1 MNTHT
6 EFSEDANK
14 ENVILPKKKWKT
26 PHTFVIL
33 VAIILIAAAATYF
46 VPAGEFNRYEDK
58 ATGKTLVEAGSYHTI
73 ASKPI
78 NPLKIPVAM
87 YTGIVDSAPILT
99 FMLIIGGAF
108 EIITSTGALT
118 ALCKKLSKTFSK
130 KKYFVI
136 PVFLTIFSIFGFT
149 MGMSSEV
156 MIFVPIGI
164 TLASWTHDTL
174 SASMYGFN
182 RYYLSDGSGKRTS
195 MSFIAD
201 NVLSQTRMLAM
212 LLGLD
217 KVTGTAMIALGAAI
231 GFTAGIL
238 NPFNVGVA
246 QDIAELPLFSG
257 MGYRIFILI
266 VLLAATST
274 YIICYAKKVAAN
286 PEKSIIYGIKED
298 QEYTFDDVSDTMSK
312 RQVGVL
318 VVMVACFG
326 VLIYGLSKL
335 GWYFEEMSALF
346 IFMGIVCGFVN
357 GYGPSMIAKEFG
369 EGAKGIVVGCLII
382 GIARTVEVILSDAS
396 ILDTIV
402 YGIVNIVGVLP
413 NSIKAVGMFLCQ
425 SLINCVIVS
434 GTGQA
439 AVTMPLMVPVSDLV
453 GISRQTAVLAFQ
465 LGDGFSNSVLPMSS
479 SLMGYLAV
487 SKIPYSK
494 WLKFMLPLFGIWTA
508 LGCLFMLGAIMIG
521 Y

>member
-1 MNTHT
+1 MQP
-6 EFSEDANK
+6 EEK
-14 ENVILPKKKWKT
+14 QKKKWKT

-33 VAIILIAAAATYF
+33 VAIIIIAAIATYLI
-46 VPAGEFNRYEDK
+46 PAGEFTRFKDA
-58 ATGKTLVEAGSYHTI
+58 ATGKTLVEAGSYHRI
-73 ASKPI
+73 AS
-78 NPLKIPVAM
+78 NPLNPLLIPSAI
-87 YTGIVDSAPILT
+87 YTGIVKSASTIT

-108 EIITSTGALT
+108 EVITSTGALT

-130 KKYFVI
+130 HKYAVI
-136 PVFLTIFSIFGFT
+136 PVFLTLFSIFGFT

-164 TLASWTHDTL
+164 TLAL
-174 SASMYGFN
+174 F
-182 RYYLSDGSGKRTS
+182 
-195 MSFIAD
+195 
-201 NVLSQTRMLAM
+201 
-212 LLGLD
+212 LGLD
-217 KVTGTAMIALGAAI
+217 KVTGTAMIALGAAV

-257 MGYRIFILI
+257 MAYRIVILVI
-266 VLLAATST
+266 LLVATSA
-274 YIICYAKKVAAN
+274 YIIIYAKKVAAN
-286 PEKSIIYGIKED
+286 PEKSVIYGIQED
-298 QEYTFDDVSDTMSK
+298 TEYTFEDVSDSISK
-312 RQVGVL
+312 SQIAVL
-318 VVMVACFG
+318 VIMAAGFG
-326 VLIYGLSKL
+326 ILIYGLSKK
-335 GWYFEEMSALF
+335 GWYFEEMSGLF
-346 IFMGIVCGFVN
+346 IFMGIACGLVS
-357 GYGPSMIAKEFG
+357 GYGPSRLAKEFG
-369 EGAKGIVVGCLII
+369 NGAKGIVVGCLII
-382 GIARTVEVILSDAS
+382 GIARTVEVILSDAK

-402 YGIVNIVGVLP
+402 YGIVNIVNVMPG
-413 NSIKAVGMFLCQ
+413 SIKAVGMFICQ

-494 WLKFMLPLFGIWTA
+494 WLKFMMPLFLIWTA
-508 LGCLFMLGAIMIG
+508 LGCLFMLGALIIG

>member
-1 MNTHT
+1 MQP
-6 EFSEDANK
+6 EEK
-14 ENVILPKKKWKT
+14 QKKKWKT

-33 VAIILIAAAATYF
+33 VAIIIIAAIATYLI
-46 VPAGEFNRYEDK
+46 PAGEFTRFKDA
-58 ATGKTLVEAGSYHTI
+58 ATGKTLVEAGSYHRI
-73 ASKPI
+73 AS
-78 NPLKIPVAM
+78 NPLNPLLIPSAI
-87 YTGIVDSAPILT
+87 YTGIIKSASTIT

-108 EIITSTGALT
+108 EVITSTGALT

-130 KKYFVI
+130 HKYAVI
-136 PVFLTIFSIFGFT
+136 PVFLTLFSIFGFT

-164 TLASWTHDTL
+164 TLAL
-174 SASMYGFN
+174 F
-182 RYYLSDGSGKRTS
+182 
-195 MSFIAD
+195 
-201 NVLSQTRMLAM
+201 
-212 LLGLD
+212 LGLD
-217 KVTGTAMIALGAAI
+217 KVTGTAMIALGAAV

-257 MGYRIFILI
+257 MAYRIVILVI
-266 VLLAATST
+266 LLAATSA
-274 YIICYAKKVAAN
+274 YIIIYAKKVAAN
-286 PEKSIIYGIKED
+286 PEKSVIYGIQED
-298 QEYTFDDVSDTMSK
+298 TEYTFEDVSDSISK
-312 RQVGVL
+312 SQIAVL
-318 VVMVACFG
+318 VIMAAGFG
-326 VLIYGLSKL
+326 ILIYGLSKK
-335 GWYFEEMSALF
+335 GWYFEEMSGLF
-346 IFMGIVCGFVN
+346 IFMGIACGLVS
-357 GYGPSMIAKEFG
+357 GYGPSRIAKEFG
-369 EGAKGIVVGCLII
+369 NGAKGIVVGCLII
-382 GIARTVEVILSDAS
+382 GIARTVEVILSDAK

-402 YGIVNIVGVLP
+402 YGIVNIVNVMPG
-413 NSIKAVGMFLCQ
+413 SIKAVGMFICQ

-494 WLKFMLPLFGIWTA
+494 WLKFMMPLFLIWTA
-508 LGCLFMLGAIMIG
+508 LGCLFMLGALIIG

>member
-1 MNTHT
+1 MQP
-6 EFSEDANK
+6 EEK
-14 ENVILPKKKWKT
+14 QKKKWKT

-33 VAIILIAAAATYF
+33 VAIIIIAAIATYLI
-46 VPAGEFNRYEDK
+46 PAGEFTRFKDA
-58 ATGKTLVEAGSYHTI
+58 ATGKTLVEAGSYHRI
-73 ASKPI
+73 AS
-78 NPLKIPVAM
+78 NPLNPLLIPSAI
-87 YTGIVDSAPILT
+87 YTGIVKSASTIT

-108 EIITSTGALT
+108 EVITSTGALT

-130 KKYFVI
+130 HKYAVI
-136 PVFLTIFSIFGFT
+136 PVFLTLFSIFGFT

-164 TLASWTHDTL
+164 TLAL
-174 SASMYGFN
+174 F
-182 RYYLSDGSGKRTS
+182 
-195 MSFIAD
+195 
-201 NVLSQTRMLAM
+201 
-212 LLGLD
+212 LGLD
-217 KVTGTAMIALGAAI
+217 KVTGTAMIALGAAV

-246 QDIAELPLFSG
+246 QDIAELQLFSG
-257 MGYRIFILI
+257 MAYRIVILVI
-266 VLLAATST
+266 LLAATSA
-274 YIICYAKKVAAN
+274 YIIIYAKKVAAN
-286 PEKSIIYGIKED
+286 PEKSVIYGIQED
-298 QEYTFDDVSDTMSK
+298 TEYTFEDVSDSISK
-312 RQVGVL
+312 SQIAVL
-318 VVMVACFG
+318 VIMAAGFG
-326 VLIYGLSKL
+326 ILIYGLSKK
-335 GWYFEEMSALF
+335 GWYFEEMSGLF
-346 IFMGIVCGFVN
+346 IFMGIACGLVS
-357 GYGPSMIAKEFG
+357 GYGPSRIAKEFG
-369 EGAKGIVVGCLII
+369 NGAKGIVVGCLII
-382 GIARTVEVILSDAS
+382 ARTVEVILSDAK

-402 YGIVNIVGVLP
+402 YGIVNIVNVMPG
-413 NSIKAVGMFLCQ
+413 SIKAVGMFICQ

-494 WLKFMLPLFGIWTA
+494 WLKFMMPLFLIWTA
-508 LGCLFMLGAIMIG
+508 LGCLFMLGALIIG

>member
-1 MNTHT
+1 MQP
-6 EFSEDANK
+6 EEK
-14 ENVILPKKKWKT
+14 QKKKWKT

-33 VAIILIAAAATYF
+33 VAIIIIAAIATYLI
-46 VPAGEFNRYEDK
+46 PAGEFTRFKDA
-58 ATGKTLVEAGSYHTI
+58 ATGKTLVEAGSYHRI
-73 ASKPI
+73 AS
-78 NPLKIPVAM
+78 NPLNPLLIPSAI
-87 YTGIVDSAPILT
+87 YTGIVKSASTIT

-108 EIITSTGALT
+108 EVITSTGALT

-130 KKYFVI
+130 HKYAVI
-136 PVFLTIFSIFGFT
+136 PVFLTLFSIFGFT

-164 TLASWTHDTL
+164 TLAL
-174 SASMYGFN
+174 F
-182 RYYLSDGSGKRTS
+182 
-195 MSFIAD
+195 
-201 NVLSQTRMLAM
+201 
-212 LLGLD
+212 LGLD
-217 KVTGTAMIALGAAI
+217 KVTGTAMIALGAAV

-246 QDIAELPLFSG
+246 QDIAELQLFSG
-257 MGYRIFILI
+257 MAYRIVILVI
-266 VLLAATST
+266 LLAATSA
-274 YIICYAKKVAAN
+274 YIIIYAKKVAAN
-286 PEKSIIYGIKED
+286 PEKSVIYGIHED
-298 QEYTFDDVSDTMSK
+298 TEYTFEDVSDSISK
-312 RQVGVL
+312 SQIAVL
-318 VVMVACFG
+318 VIMAAGFG
-326 VLIYGLSKL
+326 ILIYGLSKK
-335 GWYFEEMSALF
+335 GWYFEEMSGLF
-346 IFMGIVCGFVN
+346 IFMGIACGLVS
-357 GYGPSMIAKEFG
+357 GYGPSRIAKEFG
-369 EGAKGIVVGCLII
+369 NGAKGIVVGCLII
-382 GIARTVEVILSDAS
+382 GIARTVEVILSDAK

-402 YGIVNIVGVLP
+402 YGIVNIVNVMPG
-413 NSIKAVGMFLCQ
+413 SIKAVGMFICQ

-494 WLKFMLPLFGIWTA
+494 WLKFMMPLFLIWTA
-508 LGCLFMLGAIMIG
+508 LGCLFMLGALIIG

>member
-1 MNTHT
+1 MQP
-6 EFSEDANK
+6 EEK
-14 ENVILPKKKWKT
+14 QKKKWKT

-33 VAIILIAAAATYF
+33 VAIIIIAAIATYLI
-46 VPAGEFNRYEDK
+46 PAGEFTRFKDA
-58 ATGKTLVEAGSYHTI
+58 ATGKTLVEAGSYHRI
-73 ASKPI
+73 AS
-78 NPLKIPVAM
+78 NPLNPLLIPSVI
-87 YTGIVDSAPILT
+87 YTGIVKSASTIT

-108 EIITSTGALT
+108 EVITATGALT

-130 KKYFVI
+130 HKYAVI
-136 PVFLTIFSIFGFT
+136 PVFLTLFSIFGFT

-164 TLASWTHDTL
+164 TLAL
-174 SASMYGFN
+174 F
-182 RYYLSDGSGKRTS
+182 
-195 MSFIAD
+195 
-201 NVLSQTRMLAM
+201 
-212 LLGLD
+212 LGLD
-217 KVTGTAMIALGAAI
+217 KVTGTAMIALGAAV

-257 MGYRIFILI
+257 MAYRIVILVI
-266 VLLAATST
+266 LLAATSA
-274 YIICYAKKVAAN
+274 YIIIYAKKVAAN
-286 PEKSIIYGIKED
+286 LEKSVIYGIQED
-298 QEYTFDDVSDTMSK
+298 TEYTFEDVSDSISK
-312 RQVGVL
+312 SQIAVL
-318 VVMVACFG
+318 VIMAAGFG
-326 VLIYGLSKL
+326 ILIYGLSKK
-335 GWYFEEMSALF
+335 GWYFEEMSGLF
-346 IFMGIVCGFVN
+346 IFMGIACGLVS
-357 GYGPSMIAKEFG
+357 GYGPSRIAKEFG
-369 EGAKGIVVGCLII
+369 NGAKGIVVGCLII
-382 GIARTVEVILSDAS
+382 GIARTVEVILSDAK

-402 YGIVNIVGVLP
+402 YGIVNIVNVMPG
-413 NSIKAVGMFLCQ
+413 SIKAVGMFICQ

-494 WLKFMLPLFGIWTA
+494 WLKFMMPLFLIWTA
-508 LGCLFMLGAIMIG
+508 LGCLFMLGALIIG

>member
-1 MNTHT
+1 MQP
-6 EFSEDANK
+6 EEK
-14 ENVILPKKKWKT
+14 QKKKWKT

-33 VAIILIAAAATYF
+33 VAIIIIAAIATYLI
-46 VPAGEFNRYEDK
+46 PAGEFTRFKDA
-58 ATGKTLVEAGSYHTI
+58 ATGKTLVEAGSYHRI
-73 ASKPI
+73 AS
-78 NPLKIPVAM
+78 NPLNPLLIPSAI
-87 YTGIVDSAPILT
+87 YTGIIKSASTIT
-99 FMLIIGGAF
+99 FMLIIGGTF
-108 EIITSTGALT
+108 EVITSTGALT

-130 KKYFVI
+130 HKYAVI
-136 PVFLTIFSIFGFT
+136 PVFLTLFSIFGFT

-164 TLASWTHDTL
+164 TLAL
-174 SASMYGFN
+174 F
-182 RYYLSDGSGKRTS
+182 
-195 MSFIAD
+195 
-201 NVLSQTRMLAM
+201 
-212 LLGLD
+212 LGLD
-217 KVTGTAMIALGAAI
+217 KVTGTAMIALGAAV

-257 MGYRIFILI
+257 MAYRIVILVI
-266 VLLAATST
+266 LLAATSA
-274 YIICYAKKVAAN
+274 YIIIYAKKVAAN
-286 PEKSIIYGIKED
+286 PEKSVIYGIQED
-298 QEYTFDDVSDTMSK
+298 TEYTFEDVSDSISK
-312 RQVGVL
+312 SQIAVL
-318 VVMVACFG
+318 VIMAAGFG
-326 VLIYGLSKL
+326 ILIYGLSKK
-335 GWYFEEMSALF
+335 GWYFEEMSGLF
-346 IFMGIVCGFVN
+346 IFMGIACGLVS
-357 GYGPSMIAKEFG
+357 GYGPSRIAKEFG
-369 EGAKGIVVGCLII
+369 NGAKGIVVGCLII
-382 GIARTVEVILSDAS
+382 GIARTVEVILSDAK

-402 YGIVNIVGVLP
+402 YGIVNIVNVMPG
-413 NSIKAVGMFLCQ
+413 SIKAVGMFICQ

-494 WLKFMLPLFGIWTA
+494 WLKFMMPLFLIWTA
-508 LGCLFMLGAIMIG
+508 LGCLFMLGALIIG

>member
-1 MNTHT
+1 MQP
-6 EFSEDANK
+6 EEK
-14 ENVILPKKKWKT
+14 QKKKWKT

-33 VAIILIAAAATYF
+33 VAIIIIAAIATYLI
-46 VPAGEFNRYEDK
+46 PAGEFTRFKDA
-58 ATGKTLVEAGSYHTI
+58 ATGKTLVEAGSYHRI
-73 ASKPI
+73 AS
-78 NPLKIPVAM
+78 NPLNPLLIPSAI
-87 YTGIVDSAPILT
+87 YTGIVKSASTIT

-108 EIITSTGALT
+108 EVITSTGALT

-130 KKYFVI
+130 HKYAVI
-136 PVFLTIFSIFGFT
+136 PVFLTLFSIFGFT

-164 TLASWTHDTL
+164 TLAL
-174 SASMYGFN
+174 F
-182 RYYLSDGSGKRTS
+182 
-195 MSFIAD
+195 
-201 NVLSQTRMLAM
+201 
-212 LLGLD
+212 LGLD
-217 KVTGTAMIALGAAI
+217 KVTGTAMIALGAAV

-257 MGYRIFILI
+257 MAYRIVILVI
-266 VLLAATST
+266 LLAATSA
-274 YIICYAKKVAAN
+274 YIIIYAKKVAAN
-286 PEKSIIYGIKED
+286 PEKSVIYGIQED
-298 QEYTFDDVSDTMSK
+298 TEYTFEDVSDSISK
-312 RQVGVL
+312 SQIAVL
-318 VVMVACFG
+318 VIMAAGFG
-326 VLIYGLSKL
+326 ILIYGLSKK
-335 GWYFEEMSALF
+335 GWYFEEMSGLF
-346 IFMGIVCGFVN
+346 IFMGIACGLVS
-357 GYGPSMIAKEFG
+357 GYGPSRIAKEFG
-369 EGAKGIVVGCLII
+369 NGAKGIVVGCLII
-382 GIARTVEVILSDAS
+382 GIARTVEVILSDAK

-402 YGIVNIVGVLP
+402 YGIVNIVNVMPG
-413 NSIKAVGMFLCQ
+413 SIKAVGMFICQ

-494 WLKFMLPLFGIWTA
+494 WLKFMMPLFLIWTA
-508 LGCLFMLGAIMIG
+508 LGCLFMLGALIIG

>member
-1 MNTHT
+1 MQP
-6 EFSEDANK
+6 EEK
-14 ENVILPKKKWKT
+14 QKKKWKT

-33 VAIILIAAAATYF
+33 VAIIIIAAIATYLI
-46 VPAGEFNRYEDK
+46 PAGEFTRFKDA
-58 ATGKTLVEAGSYHTI
+58 ATGKTLVEAGSYHRI
-73 ASKPI
+73 AS
-78 NPLKIPVAM
+78 NPLNPLLIPSAI
-87 YTGIVDSAPILT
+87 YTGIVKSASTIT

-108 EIITSTGALT
+108 EVITSTGALT

-130 KKYFVI
+130 HKYAVI
-136 PVFLTIFSIFGFT
+136 PVFLTLFSIFGFT

-164 TLASWTHDTL
+164 TLAL
-174 SASMYGFN
+174 F
-182 RYYLSDGSGKRTS
+182 
-195 MSFIAD
+195 
-201 NVLSQTRMLAM
+201 
-212 LLGLD
+212 LGLD
-217 KVTGTAMIALGAAI
+217 KVTGTAMIALGAAV

-257 MGYRIFILI
+257 MAYRIVILVI
-266 VLLAATST
+266 LLVATSA
-274 YIICYAKKVAAN
+274 YIIIYAKKVAAN
-286 PEKSIIYGIKED
+286 PEKSVIYGIQED
-298 QEYTFDDVSDTMSK
+298 TEYTFEDVSDSISK
-312 RQVGVL
+312 SQIAVL
-318 VVMVACFG
+318 VIMAAGFG
-326 VLIYGLSKL
+326 ILIYGLSKK
-335 GWYFEEMSALF
+335 GWYFEEMSGLF
-346 IFMGIVCGFVN
+346 IFMGIACGLVS
-357 GYGPSMIAKEFG
+357 GYGPSRIAKEFG
-369 EGAKGIVVGCLII
+369 NGAKGIVVGCLII
-382 GIARTVEVILSDAS
+382 GIARTVEVILSDAK

-402 YGIVNIVGVLP
+402 YGIVNIVNVMPG
-413 NSIKAVGMFLCQ
+413 SIKAVGMFICQ

-465 LGDGFSNSVLPMSS
+465 LGDGFSNSVLPMTS

-494 WLKFMLPLFGIWTA
+494 WLKFMMPLFLIWTA
-508 LGCLFMLGAIMIG
+508 LGCLFMLGALIIG

>member
-1 MNTHT
+1 MQP
-6 EFSEDANK
+6 EEK
-14 ENVILPKKKWKT
+14 QKKKWKT

-33 VAIILIAAAATYF
+33 VAIIIIAAIATYLI
-46 VPAGEFNRYEDK
+46 PAGEFTRFKDA
-58 ATGKTLVEAGSYHTI
+58 ATGKTLVEAGSYHRI
-73 ASKPI
+73 AS
-78 NPLKIPVAM
+78 NPLNPLLIPSAI
-87 YTGIVDSAPILT
+87 YTGIVKSASTIT

-108 EIITSTGALT
+108 EVITSTGALT

-130 KKYFVI
+130 HKYAVI
-136 PVFLTIFSIFGFT
+136 PVFLTLFSIFGFT

-164 TLASWTHDTL
+164 TLAL
-174 SASMYGFN
+174 F
-182 RYYLSDGSGKRTS
+182 
-195 MSFIAD
+195 
-201 NVLSQTRMLAM
+201 
-212 LLGLD
+212 LGLD
-217 KVTGTAMIALGAAI
+217 KVTGTAMIALGAAVD
-231 GFTAGIL
+231 FTAGIL

-257 MGYRIFILI
+257 MAYRIVILVI
-266 VLLAATST
+266 LLAATSA
-274 YIICYAKKVAAN
+274 YIIIYAKKVAAN
-286 PEKSIIYGIKED
+286 PEKSVIYGIQED
-298 QEYTFDDVSDTMSK
+298 TEYTFEDVSDSISK
-312 RQVGVL
+312 SQIAVL
-318 VVMVACFG
+318 VIMAAGFG
-326 VLIYGLSKL
+326 ILIYGLSKK
-335 GWYFEEMSALF
+335 GWYFEEMSGLF
-346 IFMGIVCGFVN
+346 IFMGIACGLVS
-357 GYGPSMIAKEFG
+357 GYGPSRIAKEFG
-369 EGAKGIVVGCLII
+369 NGAKGIVVGCLII
-382 GIARTVEVILSDAS
+382 GIARTVEVILSDAK

-402 YGIVNIVGVLP
+402 YGIVNIVNVMPG
-413 NSIKAVGMFLCQ
+413 SIKAVGMFICQ

-494 WLKFMLPLFGIWTA
+494 WLKFMMPLFLIWTA
-508 LGCLFMLGAIMIG
+508 LGCLFMLGALIIG

>member
-1 MNTHT
+1 MQP
-6 EFSEDANK
+6 EEK
-14 ENVILPKKKWKT
+14 QKKKWKT

-33 VAIILIAAAATYF
+33 VAIIIIAAIATYLI
-46 VPAGEFNRYEDK
+46 PAGEFTRFKDA
-58 ATGKTLVEAGSYHTI
+58 ATGKTLVEAGSYHRI
-73 ASKPI
+73 AS
-78 NPLKIPVAM
+78 NPLNPLLIPSAI
-87 YTGIVDSAPILT
+87 YTGIVKSASTIT

-108 EIITSTGALT
+108 EVITSTGALT

-130 KKYFVI
+130 QKYAVI
-136 PVFLTIFSIFGFT
+136 PVFLTLFSIFGFT

-164 TLASWTHDTL
+164 TLALFLD
-174 SASMYGFN
+174 
-182 RYYLSDGSGKRTS
+182 
-195 MSFIAD
+195 
-201 NVLSQTRMLAM
+201 
-212 LLGLD
+212 LD
-217 KVTGTAMIALGAAI
+217 KVTGTAMIALGAAV

-257 MGYRIFILI
+257 MAYRIVILVI
-266 VLLAATST
+266 LLVATSA
-274 YIICYAKKVAAN
+274 YIIIYAKKVAAN
-286 PEKSIIYGIKED
+286 PEKSVIYGIQED
-298 QEYTFDDVSDTMSK
+298 TEYTFEDVSDSISK
-312 RQVGVL
+312 SQIAVL
-318 VVMVACFG
+318 VIMAAGFG
-326 VLIYGLSKL
+326 ILIYGLSKK
-335 GWYFEEMSALF
+335 GWYFEEMSGLF
-346 IFMGIVCGFVN
+346 IFMGIACGLVS
-357 GYGPSMIAKEFG
+357 GYGPSRIAKEFG
-369 EGAKGIVVGCLII
+369 NGAKGIVVGCLII
-382 GIARTVEVILSDAS
+382 GIARTVEVILSDAK

-402 YGIVNIVGVLP
+402 YGIVNIVNVMPG
-413 NSIKAVGMFLCQ
+413 SIKAVGMFICQ

-494 WLKFMLPLFGIWTA
+494 WLKFMMPLFLIWTA
-508 LGCLFMLGAIMIG
+508 LGCLFMLGALIIG

>member
-1 MNTHT
+1 MQP
-6 EFSEDANK
+6 EEK
-14 ENVILPKKKWKT
+14 QKKKWKT

-33 VAIILIAAAATYF
+33 VAIIIIAAIATYLI
-46 VPAGEFNRYEDK
+46 PAGEFTRFKDA
-58 ATGKTLVEAGSYHTI
+58 ATGKTLVEAGSYHRI
-73 ASKPI
+73 AS
-78 NPLKIPVAM
+78 NPLNPLLIPSAI
-87 YTGIVDSAPILT
+87 YTGIVKSASTIT

-108 EIITSTGALT
+108 EVITSTGALT

-130 KKYFVI
+130 HKYAVI
-136 PVFLTIFSIFGFT
+136 PVFLTLFSIFGFT

-164 TLASWTHDTL
+164 TLAL
-174 SASMYGFN
+174 F
-182 RYYLSDGSGKRTS
+182 
-195 MSFIAD
+195 
-201 NVLSQTRMLAM
+201 
-212 LLGLD
+212 LGLD
-217 KVTGTAMIALGAAI
+217 KVTGTAMIALGAAV

-246 QDIAELPLFSG
+246 QDISELPLFSG
-257 MGYRIFILI
+257 MAYRIVILVI
-266 VLLAATST
+266 LLAATSA
-274 YIICYAKKVAAN
+274 YIIIYAKKVAAN
-286 PEKSIIYGIKED
+286 PEKSVIYGIQED
-298 QEYTFDDVSDTMSK
+298 TEYTFEDVSDSISK
-312 RQVGVL
+312 SQIAVL
-318 VVMVACFG
+318 VIMAAGFG
-326 VLIYGLSKL
+326 ILIYGLSKK
-335 GWYFEEMSALF
+335 GWYFEEMSGLF
-346 IFMGIVCGFVN
+346 IFMGIACGLVS
-357 GYGPSMIAKEFG
+357 GYGPSRIAKEFG
-369 EGAKGIVVGCLII
+369 NGAKGIVVGCLII
-382 GIARTVEVILSDAS
+382 GIARTVEVILSDAK

-402 YGIVNIVGVLP
+402 YGIVNIVNVMPG
-413 NSIKAVGMFLCQ
+413 SIKAVGMFICQ

-494 WLKFMLPLFGIWTA
+494 WLKFMMPLFLIWTA
-508 LGCLFMLGAIMIG
+508 LGCLFMLGALIIG

>member
-1 MNTHT
+1 MQP
-6 EFSEDANK
+6 EEK
-14 ENVILPKKKWKT
+14 QKKKWKT

-33 VAIILIAAAATYF
+33 VAIIIIAAIATYLI
-46 VPAGEFNRYEDK
+46 PAGEFTRFKDA
-58 ATGKTLVEAGSYHTI
+58 ATGKTLVEAGSYHRI
-73 ASKPI
+73 AS
-78 NPLKIPVAM
+78 NPLNPLLIPSAI
-87 YTGIVDSAPILT
+87 YTGIVKSASTIT

-108 EIITSTGALT
+108 EVITSTGALT

-130 KKYFVI
+130 HKYAVI
-136 PVFLTIFSIFGFT
+136 PVLLTLFSIFGFT

-164 TLASWTHDTL
+164 TLAL
-174 SASMYGFN
+174 F
-182 RYYLSDGSGKRTS
+182 
-195 MSFIAD
+195 
-201 NVLSQTRMLAM
+201 
-212 LLGLD
+212 LGLD
-217 KVTGTAMIALGAAI
+217 KVTGTAMIALGAAV

-257 MGYRIFILI
+257 MAYRIVILVI
-266 VLLAATST
+266 LLAATSA
-274 YIICYAKKVAAN
+274 YIIIYAKKVAAN
-286 PEKSIIYGIKED
+286 PEKSVIYGIQED
-298 QEYTFDDVSDTMSK
+298 TEYTFEDVSDSISK
-312 RQVGVL
+312 SQIAVL
-318 VVMVACFG
+318 VIMAAGFG
-326 VLIYGLSKL
+326 ILIYGLSKK
-335 GWYFEEMSALF
+335 GWYFEEMSGLF
-346 IFMGIVCGFVN
+346 IFMGIACGLVS
-357 GYGPSMIAKEFG
+357 GYGPSRIAKEFG
-369 EGAKGIVVGCLII
+369 NGAKGIVVGCLII
-382 GIARTVEVILSDAS
+382 GIARTVEVILSDAK

-402 YGIVNIVGVLP
+402 YGIVNIVNVMPG
-413 NSIKAVGMFLCQ
+413 SIKAVGMFICQ

-494 WLKFMLPLFGIWTA
+494 WLKFMMPLFLIWTA
-508 LGCLFMLGAIMIG
+508 LGCLFMLGALIIG

>member
-1 MNTHT
+1 MQP
-6 EFSEDANK
+6 EEK
-14 ENVILPKKKWKT
+14 QKKKWKT

-33 VAIILIAAAATYF
+33 VAIIIIAAIATYLI
-46 VPAGEFNRYEDK
+46 PAGEFTRVKDA
-58 ATGKTLVEAGSYHTI
+58 ATGKTLVEAGSYHRI
-73 ASKPI
+73 AS
-78 NPLKIPVAM
+78 NPLNPLLIPSAI
-87 YTGIVDSAPILT
+87 YTGIVKSASTIT

-108 EIITSTGALT
+108 EVITSTGALT

-130 KKYFVI
+130 HKYAVI
-136 PVFLTIFSIFGFT
+136 PVFLTLFSIFGFT

-164 TLASWTHDTL
+164 TLAL
-174 SASMYGFN
+174 F
-182 RYYLSDGSGKRTS
+182 
-195 MSFIAD
+195 
-201 NVLSQTRMLAM
+201 
-212 LLGLD
+212 LGLD
-217 KVTGTAMIALGAAI
+217 KVTGTAMIALGAAV

-257 MGYRIFILI
+257 MAYRIVILVI
-266 VLLAATST
+266 LLAATSA
-274 YIICYAKKVAAN
+274 YIIIYAKKVAAN
-286 PEKSIIYGIKED
+286 PEKSVIYGIQED
-298 QEYTFDDVSDTMSK
+298 TEYTFEDVSDSISK
-312 RQVGVL
+312 SQIAVL
-318 VVMVACFG
+318 VIMAAGFG
-326 VLIYGLSKL
+326 ILIYGLSKK
-335 GWYFEEMSALF
+335 GWYFEEMSGLF
-346 IFMGIVCGFVN
+346 IFMGIACGLVS
-357 GYGPSMIAKEFG
+357 GYGPSRIAKEFG
-369 EGAKGIVVGCLII
+369 NGAKGIVVGCLII
-382 GIARTVEVILSDAS
+382 GIARTVEVILSDAK

-402 YGIVNIVGVLP
+402 YGIVNIVNVMPG
-413 NSIKAVGMFLCQ
+413 SIKAVGMFICQ

-494 WLKFMLPLFGIWTA
+494 WLKFMMPLFLIWTA
-508 LGCLFMLGAIMIG
+508 LGCLFMLGALIIG

>member
-1 MNTHT
+1 MQP
-6 EFSEDANK
+6 EEK
-14 ENVILPKKKWKT
+14 QKKKWKT

-33 VAIILIAAAATYF
+33 VAIIIIAAIATYLI
-46 VPAGEFNRYEDK
+46 PAGEFTRFKDA
-58 ATGKTLVEAGSYHTI
+58 ATGKTLVEAGSYHRI
-73 ASKPI
+73 AS
-78 NPLKIPVAM
+78 NPLNPLLIPSAI
-87 YTGIVDSAPILT
+87 YTGIVKSASTIT

-108 EIITSTGALT
+108 EVITSTGALT

-130 KKYFVI
+130 HKYAVI
-136 PVFLTIFSIFGFT
+136 PVFLTLFSIFGFT

-164 TLASWTHDTL
+164 TLAL
-174 SASMYGFN
+174 F
-182 RYYLSDGSGKRTS
+182 
-195 MSFIAD
+195 
-201 NVLSQTRMLAM
+201 
-212 LLGLD
+212 LGLD
-217 KVTGTAMIALGAAI
+217 KVTGTAMIALGAAV

-257 MGYRIFILI
+257 MAYRIVILVI
-266 VLLAATST
+266 LLAATSA
-274 YIICYAKKVAAN
+274 YIIIYAKKVAVN
-286 PEKSIIYGIKED
+286 PEKSVIYGIQED
-298 QEYTFDDVSDTMSK
+298 TEYTFEDVSDSISK
-312 RQVGVL
+312 SQIAVL
-318 VVMVACFG
+318 VIMAAGFG
-326 VLIYGLSKL
+326 ILIYGLSKK
-335 GWYFEEMSALF
+335 GWYFEEMSGLF
-346 IFMGIVCGFVN
+346 IFMGIACGLVS
-357 GYGPSMIAKEFG
+357 GYGPSRIAKEFG
-369 EGAKGIVVGCLII
+369 NGAKGIVVGCLII
-382 GIARTVEVILSDAS
+382 GIARTVEVILSDAK

-402 YGIVNIVGVLP
+402 YGIVNIVNVMPG
-413 NSIKAVGMFLCQ
+413 SIKAVGMFICQ

-494 WLKFMLPLFGIWTA
+494 WLKFMMPLFLIWTA
-508 LGCLFMLGAIMIG
+508 LGCLFMLGALIIG

>member
-1 MNTHT
+1 MQP
-6 EFSEDANK
+6 EEK
-14 ENVILPKKKWKT
+14 QKKKWKT

-33 VAIILIAAAATYF
+33 VAIIIIAAIATYLI
-46 VPAGEFNRYEDK
+46 PAGEFTRFKDA
-58 ATGKTLVEAGSYHTI
+58 ATGKTLVEAGSYHRI
-73 ASKPI
+73 AS
-78 NPLKIPVAM
+78 NPLNPLLIPSAI
-87 YTGIVDSAPILT
+87 YTGIVKSASTIT

-108 EIITSTGALT
+108 EVITSTGALT

-130 KKYFVI
+130 QKYAVI
-136 PVFLTIFSIFGFT
+136 PVFLILFSIFGFT

-164 TLASWTHDTL
+164 TLAL
-174 SASMYGFN
+174 F
-182 RYYLSDGSGKRTS
+182 
-195 MSFIAD
+195 
-201 NVLSQTRMLAM
+201 
-212 LLGLD
+212 LGLD
-217 KVTGTAMIALGAAI
+217 KVTGTAMIALGAAV

-257 MGYRIFILI
+257 MAYRIVILVI
-266 VLLAATST
+266 LLAATSA
-274 YIICYAKKVAAN
+274 YIIIYAKKVAAN
-286 PEKSIIYGIKED
+286 PEKSVIYGIQED
-298 QEYTFDDVSDTMSK
+298 TEYTFEDVSDSISK
-312 RQVGVL
+312 SQIAVL
-318 VVMVACFG
+318 VIMAAGFG
-326 VLIYGLSKL
+326 ILIYGLSKK
-335 GWYFEEMSALF
+335 GWYFEEMSGLF
-346 IFMGIVCGFVN
+346 IFMGIACGLVS
-357 GYGPSMIAKEFG
+357 GYGPSRIAKEFG
-369 EGAKGIVVGCLII
+369 NGAKGIVVGCLII
-382 GIARTVEVILSDAS
+382 GIARTVEVILSDAK

-402 YGIVNIVGVLP
+402 YGIVNIVNVMPG
-413 NSIKAVGMFLCQ
+413 SIKAVGMFICQ

-439 AVTMPLMVPVSDLV
+439 AVTMPLMVTVSDLV

-494 WLKFMLPLFGIWTA
+494 WLKFMMPLFLIWTA
-508 LGCLFMLGAIMIG
+508 LGCLFMLGALIIG

>member
-1 MNTHT
+1 MQP
-6 EFSEDANK
+6 EEK
-14 ENVILPKKKWKT
+14 QKKKWKT

-33 VAIILIAAAATYF
+33 VAIIIIAAIATYLI
-46 VPAGEFNRYEDK
+46 PAGEFTRFKDA
-58 ATGKTLVEAGSYHTI
+58 ATGKTLVEAGSYHRI
-73 ASKPI
+73 AS
-78 NPLKIPVAM
+78 NPLNPLLIPSAI
-87 YTGIVDSAPILT
+87 YTGIVKSASTIT

-108 EIITSTGALT
+108 EVNTSTGALT

-130 KKYFVI
+130 HKYAVI
-136 PVFLTIFSIFGFT
+136 PVFLTLFSIFGFT

-164 TLASWTHDTL
+164 TLAL
-174 SASMYGFN
+174 F
-182 RYYLSDGSGKRTS
+182 
-195 MSFIAD
+195 
-201 NVLSQTRMLAM
+201 
-212 LLGLD
+212 LGLD
-217 KVTGTAMIALGAAI
+217 KVTGTAMIALGAAV

-257 MGYRIFILI
+257 MAYRIVILVI
-266 VLLAATST
+266 LLAATSA
-274 YIICYAKKVAAN
+274 YIIIYAKKVAAN
-286 PEKSIIYGIKED
+286 PEKSVIYGIQED
-298 QEYTFDDVSDTMSK
+298 TEYTFEDVSDSISK
-312 RQVGVL
+312 SQIAVL
-318 VVMVACFG
+318 VIMAAGFG
-326 VLIYGLSKL
+326 ILIYGLSKK
-335 GWYFEEMSALF
+335 GWYFEEMSGLF
-346 IFMGIVCGFVN
+346 IFMGIACGLVS
-357 GYGPSMIAKEFG
+357 GYGPSRIAKEFG
-369 EGAKGIVVGCLII
+369 NGAKGIVVGCLII
-382 GIARTVEVILSDAS
+382 GIARTVEVILSDAK

-402 YGIVNIVGVLP
+402 YGIVNIVNVMPG
-413 NSIKAVGMFLCQ
+413 SIKAVGMFICQ

-494 WLKFMLPLFGIWTA
+494 WLKFMMPLFLIWTA
-508 LGCLFMLGAIMIG
+508 LGCLFMLGALIIG

>member
-1 MNTHT
+1 MQP
-6 EFSEDANK
+6 EEK
-14 ENVILPKKKWKT
+14 QKKKWKT

-33 VAIILIAAAATYF
+33 VAIITIAAIATYLI
-46 VPAGEFNRYEDK
+46 PAGEFTRFKDA
-58 ATGKTLVEAGSYHTI
+58 ATGKTLVEAGSYHRI
-73 ASKPI
+73 AS
-78 NPLKIPVAM
+78 NPLNPLLIPSAI
-87 YTGIVDSAPILT
+87 YTGIVKSASTIT

-108 EIITSTGALT
+108 EVITSTGALT

-130 KKYFVI
+130 HKYAVI
-136 PVFLTIFSIFGFT
+136 PVFLTLFSIFGFT

-164 TLASWTHDTL
+164 TLAL
-174 SASMYGFN
+174 F
-182 RYYLSDGSGKRTS
+182 
-195 MSFIAD
+195 
-201 NVLSQTRMLAM
+201 
-212 LLGLD
+212 LGLD
-217 KVTGTAMIALGAAI
+217 KVTGTAMIALGAAV

-257 MGYRIFILI
+257 MAYRIVILVI
-266 VLLAATST
+266 LLAATSA
-274 YIICYAKKVAAN
+274 YIIIYAKKVAAN
-286 PEKSIIYGIKED
+286 PEKSVIYGIQED
-298 QEYTFDDVSDTMSK
+298 TEYTFEDVSDSISK
-312 RQVGVL
+312 SQIAVL
-318 VVMVACFG
+318 VIMAAGFG
-326 VLIYGLSKL
+326 ILIYGLSKK
-335 GWYFEEMSALF
+335 GWYFEEMSGLF
-346 IFMGIVCGFVN
+346 IFMGIACGLVS
-357 GYGPSMIAKEFG
+357 GYGPSRIAKEFG
-369 EGAKGIVVGCLII
+369 NGAKGIVVGCLII
-382 GIARTVEVILSDAS
+382 GIARTVEVILSDAK

-402 YGIVNIVGVLP
+402 YGIVNIVNVMPG
-413 NSIKAVGMFLCQ
+413 SIKAVGMFICQ

-494 WLKFMLPLFGIWTA
+494 WLKFMMPLFLIWTA
-508 LGCLFMLGAIMIG
+508 LGCLFMLGALIIG

>member
-1 MNTHT
+1 MQP
-6 EFSEDANK
+6 EEK
-14 ENVILPKKKWKT
+14 QKKKWKT

-33 VAIILIAAAATYF
+33 VAIIIIAAIATYLI
-46 VPAGEFNRYEDK
+46 PAGEFTRFKDA
-58 ATGKTLVEAGSYHTI
+58 ATGKTLVEAGSYHRI
-73 ASKPI
+73 AS
-78 NPLKIPVAM
+78 NPLNPLLIPSAI
-87 YTGIVDSAPILT
+87 YTGIVKSASTIT

-108 EIITSTGALT
+108 EVITSTGALT

-130 KKYFVI
+130 HKYAVI
-136 PVFLTIFSIFGFT
+136 PVFLTLFSIFGFT

-164 TLASWTHDTL
+164 TLAL
-174 SASMYGFN
+174 F
-182 RYYLSDGSGKRTS
+182 
-195 MSFIAD
+195 
-201 NVLSQTRMLAM
+201 
-212 LLGLD
+212 LGLD
-217 KVTGTAMIALGAAI
+217 KVTGTAMIALGAAV

-257 MGYRIFILI
+257 MAYRIVILVI
-266 VLLAATST
+266 LLAATSA
-274 YIICYAKKVAAN
+274 YIIIYAKKVAAN
-286 PEKSIIYGIKED
+286 PEKSVIYGIQED
-298 QEYTFDDVSDTMSK
+298 TEYTFEDVSDSISK
-312 RQVGVL
+312 SQIAVL
-318 VVMVACFG
+318 VIMAAGFG
-326 VLIYGLSKL
+326 ILIYGLSKK
-335 GWYFEEMSALF
+335 GWYFEEMSGLF
-346 IFMGIVCGFVN
+346 IFMGIACGIVS
-357 GYGPSMIAKEFG
+357 GYGPSRIAKEFG
-369 EGAKGIVVGCLII
+369 NGAKGIVVGCLII
-382 GIARTVEVILSDAS
+382 GIARTVEVILSDAK

-402 YGIVNIVGVLP
+402 YGIVNIVNVMPG
-413 NSIKAVGMFLCQ
+413 SIKAVGMFICQ

-494 WLKFMLPLFGIWTA
+494 WLKFMMPLFLIWTA
-508 LGCLFMLGAIMIG
+508 LGCLFMLGALIIG

>member
-1 MNTHT
+1 MQP
-6 EFSEDANK
+6 EEK
-14 ENVILPKKKWKT
+14 QKKKWKT

-33 VAIILIAAAATYF
+33 VAIIIIAAIATYLI
-46 VPAGEFNRYEDK
+46 PAGEFTRFKDA
-58 ATGKTLVEAGSYHTI
+58 ATGKTLVEAGSYHRI
-73 ASKPI
+73 AS
-78 NPLKIPVAM
+78 NPLNPLLIPSAI
-87 YTGIVDSAPILT
+87 YTGIVKSASTIT

-108 EIITSTGALT
+108 EVITSTGALT

-130 KKYFVI
+130 HKYAVI
-136 PVFLTIFSIFGFT
+136 PVFLTLFSIFGFT

-164 TLASWTHDTL
+164 TLAL
-174 SASMYGFN
+174 F
-182 RYYLSDGSGKRTS
+182 
-195 MSFIAD
+195 
-201 NVLSQTRMLAM
+201 
-212 LLGLD
+212 LGLD
-217 KVTGTAMIALGAAI
+217 KVTGTAMIALGAAV

-257 MGYRIFILI
+257 MAYRIVILVI
-266 VLLAATST
+266 LLAATSA
-274 YIICYAKKVAAN
+274 YIIIYAKKVAAN
-286 PEKSIIYGIKED
+286 PEKSVIYGIQED
-298 QEYTFDDVSDTMSK
+298 TEYTFEDVSDSISK
-312 RQVGVL
+312 SQIAVL
-318 VVMVACFG
+318 VIMAAGFG
-326 VLIYGLSKL
+326 ILIYGLSKK
-335 GWYFEEMSALF
+335 GWYFEEMSGLF
-346 IFMGIVCGFVN
+346 IFMGIACGLVS
-357 GYGPSMIAKEFG
+357 GYGPSRIAKEFG
-369 EGAKGIVVGCLII
+369 NGAKGIVVGCLII
-382 GIARTVEVILSDAS
+382 GIARTVEVILSDAK

-402 YGIVNIVGVLP
+402 YGIVNIVNVMPG
-413 NSIKAVGMFLCQ
+413 SIKAVGMFICQ

-494 WLKFMLPLFGIWTA
+494 WLKFMMPLFLIWTA
-508 LGCLFMLGAIMIG
+508 LGCLFMLGALMIG

>member
-1 MNTHT
+1 MQP
-6 EFSEDANK
+6 EEK
-14 ENVILPKKKWKT
+14 QKKKWKT

-33 VAIILIAAAATYF
+33 VAIIIIAAIATYLI
-46 VPAGEFNRYEDK
+46 PAGEFTRFKDA
-58 ATGKTLVEAGSYHTI
+58 ATGKTLVEAGSYHRI
-73 ASKPI
+73 AS
-78 NPLKIPVAM
+78 NPLNPLLIPSAI
-87 YTGIVDSAPILT
+87 YTGIVKSASTIT

-108 EIITSTGALT
+108 EVITSTGALT

-130 KKYFVI
+130 HKYAVI
-136 PVFLTIFSIFGFT
+136 PVFLTLFSIFGFT

-164 TLASWTHDTL
+164 TLAL
-174 SASMYGFN
+174 F
-182 RYYLSDGSGKRTS
+182 
-195 MSFIAD
+195 
-201 NVLSQTRMLAM
+201 
-212 LLGLD
+212 LGLD
-217 KVTGTAMIALGAAI
+217 KVTGTAMIALGAAV

-257 MGYRIFILI
+257 MAYRIVILVI
-266 VLLAATST
+266 LLAATSA
-274 YIICYAKKVAAN
+274 YIIIYAKKVAAN
-286 PEKSIIYGIKED
+286 PEKSVIYGIQED
-298 QEYTFDDVSDTMSK
+298 TEYTFEDVSDSISK
-312 RQVGVL
+312 SQIAVL
-318 VVMVACFG
+318 VIMAAGFG
-326 VLIYGLSKL
+326 ILIYGLSKK
-335 GWYFEEMSALF
+335 GWYFEEMSGLF
-346 IFMGIVCGFVN
+346 IFMGITCGLVS
-357 GYGPSMIAKEFG
+357 GYGPSRIAKEFG
-369 EGAKGIVVGCLII
+369 NGAKGIVVGCLII
-382 GIARTVEVILSDAS
+382 GIARTVEVILSDAK

-402 YGIVNIVGVLP
+402 YGIVNIVNVMPG
-413 NSIKAVGMFLCQ
+413 SIKAVGMFICQ

-494 WLKFMLPLFGIWTA
+494 WLKFMMPLFLIWTA
-508 LGCLFMLGAIMIG
+508 LGCLFMLGALIIG

>member
-1 MNTHT
+1 MHP
-6 EFSEDANK
+6 EEK
-14 ENVILPKKKWKT
+14 QKKKWKT

-33 VAIILIAAAATYF
+33 VAIIIIAAIATYLI
-46 VPAGEFNRYEDK
+46 PAGEFTRFKDA
-58 ATGKTLVEAGSYHTI
+58 ATGKTLVEAGSYHRI
-73 ASKPI
+73 AS
-78 NPLKIPVAM
+78 NPLNPLLIPSAI
-87 YTGIVDSAPILT
+87 YTGIVKSASTIT

-108 EIITSTGALT
+108 EVITSTGALT

-130 KKYFVI
+130 HKYAVI
-136 PVFLTIFSIFGFT
+136 PVFLTLFSIFGFT

-164 TLASWTHDTL
+164 TLAL
-174 SASMYGFN
+174 F
-182 RYYLSDGSGKRTS
+182 
-195 MSFIAD
+195 
-201 NVLSQTRMLAM
+201 
-212 LLGLD
+212 LGLD
-217 KVTGTAMIALGAAI
+217 KVTGTAMIALGAAV

-246 QDIAELPLFSG
+246 QDIAELQLFSG
-257 MGYRIFILI
+257 MAYRIVILVI
-266 VLLAATST
+266 LLAATSA
-274 YIICYAKKVAAN
+274 YIIIYAKKVAAN
-286 PEKSIIYGIKED
+286 PEKSVIYGIQED
-298 QEYTFDDVSDTMSK
+298 TEYTFEDVSDSISK
-312 RQVGVL
+312 SQIAVL
-318 VVMVACFG
+318 VIMAAGFG
-326 VLIYGLSKL
+326 ILIYGLSKK
-335 GWYFEEMSALF
+335 GWYFEEMSGLF
-346 IFMGIVCGFVN
+346 IFMGIACGLVS
-357 GYGPSMIAKEFG
+357 GYGPSRIAKEFG
-369 EGAKGIVVGCLII
+369 NGAKGIVVGCLII
-382 GIARTVEVILSDAS
+382 GIARTVEVILSDAK

-402 YGIVNIVGVLP
+402 YGIVNIVNVMPG
-413 NSIKAVGMFLCQ
+413 SIKAVGMFICQ

-494 WLKFMLPLFGIWTA
+494 WLKFMMPLFLIWTA
-508 LGCLFMLGAIMIG
+508 LGCLFMLGALIIG

>member
-1 MNTHT
+1 MQP
-6 EFSEDANK
+6 EEK
-14 ENVILPKKKWKT
+14 QKKKWKT

-33 VAIILIAAAATYF
+33 VAIIIIAAIATYLI
-46 VPAGEFNRYEDK
+46 PAGEFTRFKDA
-58 ATGKTLVEAGSYHTI
+58 ATGKTLVEAGSYHRI
-73 ASKPI
+73 AS
-78 NPLKIPVAM
+78 NPLNPLLIPSAI
-87 YTGIVDSAPILT
+87 YTGIVKSASTIT

-108 EIITSTGALT
+108 EVITSTGALT

-130 KKYFVI
+130 HKYAVI
-136 PVFLTIFSIFGFT
+136 PVFLTLFSIFGFT

-164 TLASWTHDTL
+164 TLAL
-174 SASMYGFN
+174 F
-182 RYYLSDGSGKRTS
+182 
-195 MSFIAD
+195 
-201 NVLSQTRMLAM
+201 
-212 LLGLD
+212 LGLD
-217 KVTGTAMIALGAAI
+217 KVTGTAMIALGAAV

-257 MGYRIFILI
+257 MAYRIVILVI
-266 VLLAATST
+266 LLAATSA
-274 YIICYAKKVAAN
+274 YIIIYAKKVAAN
-286 PEKSIIYGIKED
+286 PEKSVIYGIQED
-298 QEYTFDDVSDTMSK
+298 TEYTFEDVSDSISK
-312 RQVGVL
+312 SQIAVL
-318 VVMVACFG
+318 VIMAAGFG
-326 VLIYGLSKL
+326 ILIYGLSKK
-335 GWYFEEMSALF
+335 GWYFEEMSGLF
-346 IFMGIVCGFVN
+346 IFMGIACGLVS
-357 GYGPSMIAKEFG
+357 GYGPSRIAKEFG
-369 EGAKGIVVGCLII
+369 NGAKGIVVGCLII
-382 GIARTVEVILSDAS
+382 GIARTVEVILNDAK

-402 YGIVNIVGVLP
+402 YGIVNIVNVMPG
-413 NSIKAVGMFLCQ
+413 SIKAVGMFICQ

-494 WLKFMLPLFGIWTA
+494 WLKFMMPLFLIWTA
-508 LGCLFMLGAIMIG
+508 LGCLFMLGALIIG

>member
-1 MNTHT
+1 MQP
-6 EFSEDANK
+6 EEK
-14 ENVILPKKKWKT
+14 QKKKWKT

-33 VAIILIAAAATYF
+33 VAIIIIAAIATYLI
-46 VPAGEFNRYEDK
+46 PAGEFTRFKDA
-58 ATGKTLVEAGSYHTI
+58 ATGKTLVEAGSYHRI
-73 ASKPI
+73 AF
-78 NPLKIPVAM
+78 NPLNPLLIPSAI
-87 YTGIVDSAPILT
+87 YTGIVKSASTIT

-108 EIITSTGALT
+108 EVITSTGALT

-130 KKYFVI
+130 HKYAVI
-136 PVFLTIFSIFGFT
+136 PVFLTLFSIFGFT

-164 TLASWTHDTL
+164 TLAL
-174 SASMYGFN
+174 F
-182 RYYLSDGSGKRTS
+182 
-195 MSFIAD
+195 
-201 NVLSQTRMLAM
+201 
-212 LLGLD
+212 LGLD
-217 KVTGTAMIALGAAI
+217 KVTGTAMIALGAAV

-257 MGYRIFILI
+257 MAYRIVILVI
-266 VLLAATST
+266 LLAATSA
-274 YIICYAKKVAAN
+274 YIIIYAKKVAAN
-286 PEKSIIYGIKED
+286 PEKSVIYGIQED
-298 QEYTFDDVSDTMSK
+298 TEYTFEDVSDSISK
-312 RQVGVL
+312 SQIAVL
-318 VVMVACFG
+318 VIMAAGFG
-326 VLIYGLSKL
+326 ILIYGLSKK
-335 GWYFEEMSALF
+335 GWYFEEMSGLF
-346 IFMGIVCGFVN
+346 IFIGIACGLVS
-357 GYGPSMIAKEFG
+357 GYGPSRIAKEFG
-369 EGAKGIVVGCLII
+369 NGAKGIVVGCLII
-382 GIARTVEVILSDAS
+382 GIARTVEVILSDAK

-402 YGIVNIVGVLP
+402 YGIVNIVNVMPG
-413 NSIKAVGMFLCQ
+413 SIKAVGMFICQ

-494 WLKFMLPLFGIWTA
+494 WLKFMMPLFLIWTA
-508 LGCLFMLGAIMIG
+508 LGCLFMLGALIIG